1 MKKLPCQHPK
11 AKEEEPNV
19 EKLLERIFQSPSYK
33 LAIEDVDF
41 LRSDNTRGVRLQLDY
56 LKPELIMKRHG
67 IKRTIVVFGSA
78 RIKEPATALKELE
91 KIKKMVEERPDS
103 KQLLRALRTAEKMVE
118 KSIYYEEARKFGQ
131 LVGQSGKG
139 PQDNTLT
146 LMTGGGPGIMEAA
159 NRGAFDV
166 GAKSIGLNIQL
177 PHEQFPN
184 PYISPELCFQF
195 HYFAIRKLHF
205 LHRACALVVF
215 PGGFGTL
222 DELFETLTLI
232 QTHKNKPI
240 PVVLVGKE
248 YWHRLINFKFLVEE
262 GTIDA
267 EDLHIFTFKESA
279 QEAWEYILQWYQ
291 KRNIDL
297 FNNHDKGGEDAK

>member
-1 MKKLPCQHPK
+1 MKKLPWQSPK
-11 AKEEEPNV
+11 PKEEEPNV
-19 EKLLERIFQSPSYK
+19 DELLRRIFDSPSYK

-41 LRSDNTRGVRLQLDY
+41 LLSDATRGVRLQLDY
-56 LKPELIMKRHG
+56 LKPELIMKEHG

-78 RIKEPATALKELE
+78 RIKEPKTALKELE
-91 KIKKMVEERPDS
+91 RIKRMLESEPNS
-103 KQLLRALRTAEKMVE
+103 KRLLKELRVAEKMVE
-118 KSIYYEEARKFGQ
+118 KSIYYEEARKFGR
-131 LVGQSGKG
+131 LVGEAGKG
-139 PQDNTLT
+139 PQDNTLMI
-146 LMTGGGPGIMEAA
+146 MTGGGPGIMEAA

-184 PYISPELCFQF
+184 PYITPELCFQF

-205 LHRACALVVF
+205 LHRAVALVIF

-232 QTHKNKPI
+232 QTHKNEPI

-248 YWHRLINFKFLVEE
+248 YWHRLIDFTFLVEE
-262 GTIDA
+262 GTIDP
-267 EDLHIFTFKESA
+267 EDLHIFTFKESGN
-279 QEAWEYILQWYQ
+279 EAWDYILQWYAQ
-291 KRNIDL
+291 RGIDL
-297 FNNHDKGGEDAK
+297 FNGDKRM